1 MTQPIGIIAGG
12 GNLPIAT
19 AHGIRAAGRQ
29 VACVGLRDCF
39 DPTMRGESDIFATA
53 GIIQL
58 GRWIRLLKRWDVKEA
73 IMVGRV
79 AKVRMYAPFRMLRQL
94 PDWRAAK
101 IWFVRLKNDRRD
113 DALLGA
119 VATELL
125 ESGITLIDSTR
136 YIPELM
142 ADQGVMTRTKPTSS
156 QMADIEFALP
166 MIKALGQMDIGQ
178 SLAVKERAITAVE
191 AMEGTDLMIRRAGGL
206 CPRGNWTLVKVSRP
220 NQDLRFDVPTVGLQ
234 TIENLKAAG
243 GSCLAVEAGK
253 TILLDKPRMLEA
265 ADQAG
270 ISVVGI
276 QVH

>member
-1 MTQPIGIIAGG
+1 
-12 GNLPIAT
+12 
-19 AHGIRAAGRQ
+19 
-29 VACVGLRDCF
+29 
-39 DPTMRGESDIFATA
+39 MRGESDIFATA

-142 ADQGVMTRTKPTSS
+142 ADQGVMTRTKPSSS

-166 MIKALGQMDIGQ
+166 IIKSLGQMDIGQ

-243 GSCLAVEAGK
+243 GGCLAVEAGK

-265 ADQAG
+265 ADRAG

-276 QVH
+276 QVP

>member
-1 MTQPIGIIAGG
+1 MSKPIGIIAGG
-12 GNLPIAT
+12 GDLPIAT

-39 DPTMRGESDIFATA
+39 DPTLRSESDIFATA

-58 GRWIRLLKRWDVKEA
+58 GRWIRLLKRWNVKEA
-73 IMVGRV
+73 VMVGRV
-79 AKVRMYAPFRMLRQL
+79 SKVRMYAPFRMLRQL

-119 VATELL
+119 VASELL

-142 ADQGVMTRTKPTSS
+142 AEEGVMTNFKPTVE
-156 QMADIEFALP
+156 QLADIDFALP
-166 MIKALGQMDIGQ
+166 IVKRLGELDIGQ
-178 SLAVKERAITAVE
+178 SIAVKDREIFAVE

-206 CPRGNWTLVKVSRP
+206 CTRGDWVLVKVSKP
-220 NQDLRFDVPTVGLQ
+220 KQDLRFDVPTVGIQ

-243 GSCLAVEAGK
+243 SNCLAVEAGK

-265 ADQAG
+265 ADAAG
-270 ISVVGI
+270 ICVIGVR
-276 QVH
+276 VD